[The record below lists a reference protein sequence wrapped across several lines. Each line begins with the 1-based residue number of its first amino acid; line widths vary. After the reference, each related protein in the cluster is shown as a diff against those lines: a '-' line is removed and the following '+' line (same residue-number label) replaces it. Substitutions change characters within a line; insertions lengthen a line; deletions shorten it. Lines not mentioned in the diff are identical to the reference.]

1 MSTYD
6 CRPTYA
12 GAHYDPEPAGG
23 RVTSLSLYD
32 GPDRTTLSGAAGPGA
47 RLRAGVYRF
56 ALPDVPAGRY
66 WATVTFTP
74 SEGAQP
80 VQDASIRLDLPMG
93 LGLVTSPEAVAKELG
108 VPLPL
113 DAEQRDDLLTAIRKA
128 QADVVAY
135 LGQPVIPQLV
145 TRTALTPIRIGQEDL
160 SEPSS
165 WPFEADD
172 LVQVSAYRD
181 RGDGTYDVDF
191 LVGFDG
197 TANEPVVR
205 YVTAHAAES
214 ERLRPGGVGS
224 QGRRVSSVSAE
235 GQSISYESAPTTGQ
249 AGALP
254 TIDTLSR
261 WKRRLFQPLNRPA
274 RPPWPYSSS
283 RGRGR

>member
-1 MSTYD
+1 MYD
-6 CRPTYA
+6 YRPMYG

-23 RVTSLSLYD
+23 HVTSVSLYD
-32 GPDRTTLSGAAGPGA
+32 GPDRTTFVAGAGPAA

-56 ALPDVPAGRY
+56 ALPDVPPGRY

-74 SEGAQP
+74 SEGARP
-80 VQDASIRLDLPMG
+80 VKDESVRLDLPLG

-113 DAEQRDDLLTAIRKA
+113 TAEQRDDLLTAIRRA
-128 QADVVAY
+128 QSDVVGY

-145 TRTALTPIRIGQEDL
+145 TRTALTPHWGRGDRLED
-160 SEPSS
+160 PAS
-165 WPFEADD
+165 WPFEVDD
-172 LVQVSAYRD
+172 PVQVSAYRN

-197 TANEPVVR
+197 AANDPVVR
-205 YVTAHAAES
+205 YVTTHAAES
-214 ERLRPGGVGS
+214 ERLRPGDVGS

-235 GQSISYESAPTTGQ
+235 GQSISYESAPTAGQ

-254 TIDTLSR
+254 ELSGLSR
-261 WKRRLFQPLNRPA
+261 WKRRLFQPLNRPV
-274 RPPWPYSSS
+274 RPPWPYSST
-283 RGRGR
+283 RGR

>member
-6 CRPTYA
+6 YRPMYG
-12 GAHYDPEPAGG
+12 GARCDPEPAGG
-23 RVTSLSLYD
+23 KVTSLTLFS
-32 GPDRTTLSGAAGPGA
+32 GPDRTTYVAEAGPAA
-47 RLRAGVYRF
+47 RLRAGAYRF
-56 ALPDVPAGRY
+56 TLPDVPPGRY
-66 WATVTFTP
+66 WTTVAFTP

-80 VQDASIRLDLPMG
+80 IKDESVHLDLPLG
-93 LGLVTSPEAVAKELG
+93 LGLVTSPEAVAKELSIS
-108 VPLPL
+108 LPIT
-113 DAEQRDDLLTAIRKA
+113 AEQRDDLLTAIRKA

-145 TRTALTPIRIGQEDL
+145 TRTALTPYWRRDGNLEDP
-160 SEPSS
+160 ES
-165 WPFEADD
+165 WPFSADD
-172 LVQVSAYRD
+172 LVQVSAYRA
-181 RGDGTYDVDF
+181 RGDGSYDVDF

-197 TANEPVVR
+197 AANEVVVR
-205 YVTAHAAES
+205 YVTTHAAES

-235 GQSISYESAPTTGQ
+235 GQSISYESEPIIGQ

-254 TIDTLSR
+254 TLDSLSR

-283 RGRGR
+283 RGR

>member
-1 MSTYD
+1 MTFDYK
-6 CRPTYA
+6 PMYG

-23 RVTSLSLYD
+23 QVASLSLYA
-32 GPDRTTLSGAAGPGA
+32 GPDRTTFVAGAGPAA

-56 ALPDVPAGRY
+56 SLPDVPASRY
-66 WATVTFTP
+66 WATVAFTP

-80 VQDASIRLDLPMG
+80 VKDESVRLDLPLG

-113 DAEQRDDLLTAIRKA
+113 TAEQRDDLLTAIRKA
-128 QADVVAY
+128 QADVVGY

-145 TRTALTPIRIGQEDL
+145 TRTALTPHWDRDDRLEDAD
-160 SEPSS
+160 S
-165 WPFEADD
+165 WPFEVDD
-172 LVQVSAYRD
+172 LVQVSAYRN

-197 TANEPVVR
+197 AANDPVVR
-205 YVTAHAAES
+205 YVTTHAAES
-214 ERLRPGGVGS
+214 ERLRPGSVGS

-254 TIDTLSR
+254 ELSSLSR

-274 RPPWPYSSS
+274 RPPWPYSST
-283 RGRGR
+283 RGRR

>member
-1 MSTYD
+1 MTYD
-6 CRPTYA
+6 YRPMYG

-23 RVTSLSLYD
+23 QVTSLSLYD
-32 GPDRTTLSGAAGPGA
+32 GPDRTTLVAGTGPGV

-56 ALPDVPAGRY
+56 ALPDVPPGRY
-66 WATVTFTP
+66 WATVAFTP
-74 SEGAQP
+74 SEGSQP
-80 VQDASIRLDLPMG
+80 VKDQSLRLDLPLG
-93 LGLVTSPEAVAKELG
+93 LGLVTSPEAVAGELG
-108 VPLPL
+108 MPLPL
-113 DAEQRDDLLTAIRKA
+113 TPEQRDDLLTAIRKA

-135 LGQPVIPQLV
+135 LGQPVIPQLI
-145 TRTALTPIRIGQEDL
+145 TRTALTPYQRGRQELEDA
-160 SEPSS
+160 ES

-197 TANEPVVR
+197 AANDAVVR
-205 YVTAHAAES
+205 YVTTHAAEA
-214 ERLRPGGVGS
+214 ERLRPGGVGA

-249 AGALP
+249 AGSLP
-254 TIDTLSR
+254 ELSSLSR

-274 RPPWPYSSS
+274 RPPWPYSTT
-283 RGRGR
+283 RYRRF